1 MNMLKIK
8 KPFELYAFLE
18 KSNCRR
24 CGLASCLAFS
34 AAVIQGQK
42 QLKDCPFLDQETIEK
57 LGGNVEKKESLED
70 DQGRVT
76 RQLKGEI
83 AQVDFSTTAPRLNA
97 VVKNGCL
104 GIACLGKD
112 FWIDSSGEMASDCH
126 INNWVHIP
134 LLHYIL
140 TCKGRQP
147 NNDWVAFNQ
156 LKGAPEWSNFFSHR
170 CEESL
175 RELADA
181 HPDLVFEILHLFG
194 AKQTAGITNADHSL
208 VIYPLPKVPFLINYW
223 EPEDDFASKLNI
235 LFDRSAEDNINMQS
249 IYLLG
254 RGIVEMFRQLIVKH
268 SRDGKLF

>member
-1 MNMLKIK
+1 MPEIK
-8 KPFELYAFLE
+8 NPLELYTFLE

-24 CGLASCLAFS
+24 CGLASCLAFA

-42 QLKDCPFLDQETIEK
+42 RLSDCPLLDQQTIEK
-57 LGGNVEKKESLED
+57 LGGSVEKKENLED
-70 DQGRVT
+70 DQGRVIQ
-76 RQLKGEI
+76 QLKGDLAKI
-83 AQVDFSTTAPRLNA
+83 DFNTAERRLGA
-97 VVKNGCL
+97 TLKNGRL
-104 GIACLGKD
+104 GINCLGKD

-126 INNWVHIP
+126 RNNWVHIP

-140 TCKGRQP
+140 CCKGKQP
-147 NNDWVAFNQ
+147 NNDWVSFSQ

-181 HPDLVFEILHLFG
+181 HADLVFKILHLFG
-194 AKQTAGITNADHSL
+194 AKPVFGATNADQSL

-223 EPEDDFASKLNI
+223 KPEDDFVSKLNI

-268 SRDGKLF
+268 SKDGKLF

>member
-1 MNMLKIK
+1 MPEIK
-8 KPFELYAFLE
+8 NPLELYRFLE

-42 QLKDCPFLDQETIEK
+42 RLKDCPLLDQETIEK
-57 LGGNVEKKESLED
+57 LGGSVEKKDTLED
-70 DQGRVT
+70 DQGRVIQ
-76 RQLKGEI
+76 QLKGEI
-83 AQVDFSTTAPRLNA
+83 AKIDFSGTAPRLDA
-97 VVKNGCL
+97 ELKNGRL
-104 GIACLGKD
+104 GITCLGKD

-126 INNWVHIP
+126 INTWVHIP

-140 TCKGRQP
+140 YCKGTQP
-147 NNDWVAFNQ
+147 NHDWVAFNQ

-194 AKQTAGITNADHSL
+194 AKQIAGATNADQSL

-235 LFDRSAEDNINMQS
+235 LFDRSAQDNSNMQS